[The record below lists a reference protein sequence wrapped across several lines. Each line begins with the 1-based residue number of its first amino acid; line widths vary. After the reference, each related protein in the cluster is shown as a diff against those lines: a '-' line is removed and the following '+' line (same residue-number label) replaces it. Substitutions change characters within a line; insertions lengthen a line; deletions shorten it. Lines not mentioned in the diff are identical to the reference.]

1 MGEWD
6 GTRATAGG
14 APRTAVFCDMDGTL
28 LTPGHDLAPATCRA
42 IAELGE
48 RGTPFAVVTSRG
60 VAATYPVLERH
71 DVRCSVV
78 ALGGGVVLDEGRTV
92 VAHDGFSRATA
103 QEVAD
108 FVEGEGLGLAWIAY
122 SFWDWV
128 TPDRS
133 DPRVR
138 HEEQVV
144 MARSREG
151 GIASIERDEVQKLLC
166 LGSPEAVRAAEPRL
180 AGRFPELTVVRS
192 SDILIEVMPAH
203 LSKAGAARFLCER
216 WGVDPARA
224 VAFGDN
230 YNDVPML
237 EAVGRPY
244 LMANAPAELLS
255 RFANHAPSNDENGV
269 ARTLAEL
276 GLLG

>member
-1 MGEWD
+1 M
-6 GTRATAGG
+6 
-14 APRTAVFCDMDGTL
+14 PRTAVFSDMDGTL
-28 LTPGHDLAPATCRA
+28 LNSSHRVSDRTRRA
-42 IAELGE
+42 IAGLSD

-60 VAATYPVLERH
+60 IAGTYPVL
-71 DVRCSVV
+71 D
-78 ALGGGVVLDEGRTV
+78 LGGVSCAAVTYGGGIILDADRKV
-92 VAHDGFSRATA
+92 IFHDGFSRATA
-103 QEVAD
+103 REVTD
-108 FVEGEGLGLAWIAY
+108 FIEAERLDAVWIAY
-122 SFWDWV
+122 SFEDWV
-128 TPDRS
+128 SPHRD
-133 DPRVR
+133 DPRIQR
-138 HEEQVV
+138 EERVV
-144 MARSREG
+144 MAQARDGDVRS
-151 GIASIERDEVQKLLC
+151 IKSDEVQKVLC
-166 LGSPEAVRAAEPRL
+166 ICDPACTLEVERRL
-180 AGRFPELTVVRS
+180 RERFPGLGVVKS

-203 LSKAGAARFLCER
+203 LSKAGAVRFLCEC

>member
-1 MGEWD
+1 MGER
-6 GTRATAGG
+6 GTGRAAAGA

-60 VAATYPVLERH
+60 VAATYPVLERRG
-71 DVRCSVV
+71 VRCSVV
-78 ALGGGVVLDEGRTV
+78 ALGGGVVLDEDRSV

-108 FVEGEGLGLAWIAY
+108 FVDGEGLGLAWIAY

-138 HEEQVV
+138 HEEEVV

-151 GIASIERDEVQKLLC
+151 DIASIERDEVQKLLC

-180 AGRFPELTVVRS
+180 AARFPQLTVVRS
-192 SDILIEVMPAH
+192 SDILIEVMPARV
-203 LSKAGAARFLCER
+203 SKAGAVRLLCER
-216 WGVDPARA
+216 WGVDLRDAI
-224 VAFGDN
+224 AFGDN
-230 YNDVPML
+230 FNDVPML
-237 EAVGRPY
+237 EAVGHPY
-244 LMANAPAELLS
+244 LMGNAPGELLA
-255 RFANHAPSNDENGV
+255 RMPDHAPSNAEDGV
-269 ARTLAEL
+269 ARVLRDL
-276 GLLG
+276 GLVG